1 MDPSLILSIQE
12 MALLAIINVL
22 FGAECCKT
30 FFIMLSVFMLNV
42 VRLGVMAPLFKGC
55 YFVCLSEPELDGLAD
70 SFSNDLQFCN
80 FQ

>member
-22 FGAECCKT
+22 LGAECCKT

-42 VRLGVMAPLFKGC
+42 NYAECRGAFVQGMLFLLL
-55 YFVCLSEPELDGLAD
+55 V
-70 SFSNDLQFCN
+70 
-80 FQ
+80 